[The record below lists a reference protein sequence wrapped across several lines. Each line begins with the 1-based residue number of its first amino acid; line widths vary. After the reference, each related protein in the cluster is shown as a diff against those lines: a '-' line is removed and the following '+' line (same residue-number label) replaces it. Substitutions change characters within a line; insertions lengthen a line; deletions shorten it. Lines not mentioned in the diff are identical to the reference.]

1 MNIKDIYKI
10 FTNLGFIVRQ
20 SQKEAV
26 FYKTPVI
33 VKINFTHLKNFTIT
47 CRNCFTN
54 KIATESITSDDYIAD
69 RDYEHIENE
78 IKRIID
84 RNLRKIY
91 NVS

>member
-10 FTNLGFIVRQ
+10 FNDLGFIVRQ

-26 FYKTPVI
+26 FYKTPI
-33 VKINFTHLKNFTIT
+33 IIKINFTHLKNFTIT

-54 KIATESITSDDYIAD
+54 KTANESITAEEYISD
-69 RDYEHIENE
+69 RDYVHVENE